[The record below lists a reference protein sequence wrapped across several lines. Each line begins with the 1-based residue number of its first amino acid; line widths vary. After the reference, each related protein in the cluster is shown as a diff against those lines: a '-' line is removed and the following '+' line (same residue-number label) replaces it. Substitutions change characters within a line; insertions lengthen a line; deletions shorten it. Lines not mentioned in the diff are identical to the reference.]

1 MKTFRLPIAYRGRRL
16 KIECHKADGTSEF
29 VEVEYSPKIELPD
42 CVRSLTVTDA
52 PVQGRG
58 PLALTQ
64 QVQVEV
70 VR

>member
-1 MKTFRLPIAYRGRRL
+1 MKQFRLPAQFKARKL
-16 KIECHKADGTSEF
+16 KIECHNADGTSEF
-29 VEVEYSPKIELPD
+29 IEVDYSPKITLPD